1 MPNSSWLFCCGKV
14 AVLEFHKLLFA
25 FVLVNRVVVCNDA
38 FAVKSSLS
46 RAL

>member
-1 MPNSSWLFCCGKV
+1 MRWGIEAYKV

-46 RAL
+46 LRGGF